1 MALELFQT
9 IYVEGMTCPH
19 CEANIARNLTEL
31 DGIDEVIADRN
42 TAQVKIL
49 GTKINLD
56 EIARVI
62 SGLGYQFKG
71 IVDELD

>member
-9 IYVEGMTCPH
+9 INVEGMTCPH
-19 CEANIARNLTEL
+19 CEANIARCLTEL

-62 SGLGYQFKG
+62 TELGYQFKG
-71 IVDELD
+71 TPNELD

>member
-9 IYVEGMTCPH
+9 INVEGMTCPH
-19 CEANIARNLTEL
+19 CEANVARNLTKLE
-31 DGIDEVIADRN
+31 GIDEVIADRN

-62 SGLGYQFKG
+62 TELGYQFKES
-71 IVDELD
+71 VE

>member
-1 MALELFQT
+1 MALELFRT
-9 IYVEGMTCPH
+9 INVEGMTCPH
-19 CEANIARNLTEL
+19 CEANIARSLTEL
-31 DGIDEVIADRN
+31 DGIEEVIADRN

-62 SGLGYQFKG
+62 TELGYQFKG
-71 IVDELD
+71 SVDELD

>member
-1 MALELFQT
+1 MAPEIFQT
-9 IYVEGMTCPH
+9 ISVEGMTCPH
-19 CEANIARNLTEL
+19 CEANIARNLTKL

-62 SGLGYQFKG
+62 TGLGYQFKG
-71 IVDELD
+71 SVE